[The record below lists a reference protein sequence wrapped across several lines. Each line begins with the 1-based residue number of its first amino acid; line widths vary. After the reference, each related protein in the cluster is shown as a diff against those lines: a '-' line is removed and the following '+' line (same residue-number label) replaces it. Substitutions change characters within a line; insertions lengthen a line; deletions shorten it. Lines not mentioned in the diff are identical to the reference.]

1 MVPQHQCFAHYCS
14 STVAAVRNEETG
26 SWGAESNV
34 EAFEILG
41 LQLALLA
48 VHSTAQDGTQ
58 VLVMMK
64 ALST

>member
-26 SWGAESNV
+26 SWGAESVV

-41 LQLALLA
+41 PQLALLA
-48 VHSTAQDGTQ
+48 VHSAAQDGTQ
-58 VLVMMK
+58 VLVTMNQHG
-64 ALST
+64 T